1 MVNRDKRS
9 QLQPFAWLFAVLL
22 LCSLAAGAVETET
35 ELEAT
40 REAMRTLE
48 REQQERL
55 SEIERLE
62 ERAAGVARRSQ
73 DLRDEQRRL
82 RAAVAEQDRAVAQ
95 RQQEADARQ
104 AELAAARDQA
114 LRLLRGQWLRE
125 RHPAWAPDDAEL
137 ARHQRELDARI
148 QRRREEALTRIA
160 GQAAA
165 LAEARDRLATA
176 RDELVARETDARRS
190 LREIAQQEAELEAL
204 LARVE
209 EQVQSDALEL
219 ERLARNA
226 ETLAGVLRRMEEQ
239 AQRRPEGRPP
249 PATAG
254 DGTRFS
260 TRRGA
265 LPPPVEGDLLH
276 RYGSPRNGAVHASW
290 RGEVF
295 ETGEDT
301 AVRAVHDGRTVYADW
316 MRGYGFVVILDHGEG
331 YLTLYGNTRELLTRA
346 GEHIAGGEVIAR
358 AGGAAAA
365 IAPGLYFEL
374 RHRGETLNP
383 RPWWDSN

>member
-9 QLQPFAWLFAVLL
+9 QLQPFAWLFAALM
-22 LCSLAAGAVETET
+22 LCSLPAGAVETET

-55 SEIERLE
+55 SKIERLE

-73 DLRDEQRRL
+73 ELREEQRRL
-82 RAAVAEQDRAVAQ
+82 RAEVAEQDRAVAQ

-104 AELAAARDQA
+104 ADLAAARDEA
-114 LRLLRGQWLRE
+114 LQLLRSQWLRE
-125 RHPAWAPDDAEL
+125 RHPAWTPDDAEL

-148 QRRREEALTRIA
+148 QRRREEALAQIA
-160 GQAAA
+160 AQAAA

-176 RDELVARETDARRS
+176 RDQLVARETEARRS
-190 LREIAQQEAELEAL
+190 LRDIAQQETELEAL

-209 EQVQSDALEL
+209 QQVESDALEL

-226 ETLAGVLRRMEEQ
+226 ETLEGVLQRMEEQ
-239 AQRRPEGRPP
+239 HSQRSAAEAPR
-249 PATAG
+249 ATTGAG
-254 DGTRFS
+254 SPFS
-260 TRRGA
+260 SRRGA
-265 LPPPVEGDLLH
+265 LTPPVEGSLLH

-301 AVRAVHDGRTVYADW
+301 AVRAVHDGQTVYADW

-331 YLTLYGNTRELLTRA
+331 YLTLYGNTRELLTRR
-346 GEHIAGGEVIAR
+346 GEPIAGGEVIAR
-358 AGGAAAA
+358 AGGASSA